1 MGKTRDSVVNLALSW
16 VGLKESDGSYKK
28 ILNIYNSQKKL
39 PRSVKMEVGMAW
51 CATTWSALAIH
62 LGLEDIM
69 PVECSC
75 GQLVNQA
82 KSMGIWQE
90 NDAYM
95 PEVGDAV
102 LFDWQDTGKGDNTG
116 WPDHIGVVVYA
127 DPNTGKF
134 ITVEGNYSKSVKK
147 RTMQKNQKQIRG
159 FITPRY
165 EDVDPV
171 KTLKEVAVDVIHGKY
186 GNAPVRQKNLAEDP
200 TVAYSY
206 KDVQAEV
213 NRLLAQK

>member
-1 MGKTRDSVVNLALSW
+1 MGKTRTSVVNLALSW

-28 ILNIYNSQKKL
+28 ILSIYNSQKKL
-39 PRSVKMEVGMAW
+39 PRNVKMEAGMAW
-51 CATTWSALAIH
+51 CATTWSALAIQ
-62 LGLEDIM
+62 LKLEDIM

-75 GQLVNQA
+75 GQLVSQA

-95 PEVGDAV
+95 PQVGDAV

-116 WPDHIGVVVYA
+116 WPDHIGTVVYA
-127 DPNTGKF
+127 DPETGKF

-165 EDVDPV
+165 EDKDSP
-171 KTLKEVAVDVIHGKY
+171 KTLTEVAKDVIAGKY
-186 GNAPVRQKNLAEDP
+186 GNAPHREKKLAADP
-200 TVAYSY
+200 TVSYSY
-206 KDVQAEV
+206 KEVQAEV